1 MEPSTPAYFQSH
13 YMPNTP
19 AQRRNMLDSIGIKS
33 IEELFNDIPEAHR
46 NPTLK
51 IPPPMPTTPEINP
64 KIPPIKIEKTNGIF
78 L

>member
-1 MEPSTPAYFQSH
+1 MEPSTPAYFQSQ

-19 AQRRNMLDSIGIKS
+19 SQRRNMLDSIGIKS

-51 IPPPMPTTPEINP
+51 IPPPMPTIPEINP
-64 KIPPIKIEKTNGIF
+64 IIPHISLIRLFFYN
-78 L
+78 

>member
-19 AQRRNMLDSIGIKS
+19 SQRRNMLDSIGIKS

-51 IPPPMPTTPEINP
+51 IPPPMPELDLRN
-64 KIPPIKIEKTNGIF
+64 E
-78 L
+78 LLSL